1 MAFFFSSSMALS
13 CSDSVVR
20 LGLAITDFALALLP
34 HLSEDDGAD
43 NVFFSPLSLVS
54 ALAMT
59 RLGARQATAS
69 QIHAALR
76 LTRIL
81 ESDVHSAFGEINAL
95 LNTTGVNTY
104 LLKIANRLF
113 ANMDYTFLE
122 EYLSMTRQHYD
133 AEAQALDFA
142 GDSEGSRVTINDWIE
157 EQTAGKIRDLL
168 PPDSIN
174 SLTAM
179 VLTNAIYFKGDW
191 KEQFDHRDTHPEPF
205 HLTPDDT
212 IEVDM
217 MHKED
222 TYHVGFSEE
231 LDCKSVEL
239 PYKGGDL
246 SMVLIIPNK
255 LCGLKEVEGR
265 INANNIK
272 PLIICPDKMKVM
284 VSLPK
289 FKLEFE
295 SQLKSKLQSLGMTD
309 AFEYGK
315 ADFSGMDGTQQ
326 LYISEVGIWCTLDWS
341 CSGVCWYEC
350 VWHKMYICKI
360 NYIYVYIYHLSAT
373 VVTNLVLALLACF
386 SSPIAAYM
394 CQWIGSALGQIMACR
409 LCGTKPLSKP
419 MLVYCQ
425 LNP

>member
-1 MAFFFSSSMALS
+1 M
-13 CSDSVVR
+13 VR

-34 HLSEDDGAD
+34 HLREDEEAD

-59 RLGARQATAS
+59 RLGARDATAS
-69 QIHAALR
+69 QMQAALR
-76 LTRIL
+76 LAHIP
-81 ESDVHSAFGEINAL
+81 ESDVHSALGEINAL
-95 LNTTGVNTY
+95 LNTTEANTY

-113 ANMDYTFLE
+113 ANRDYTFSE
-122 EYLSMTRQHYD
+122 DYLSSTREHYD
-133 AEAQALDFA
+133 AEAQVLDFA
-142 GDSEGSRVTINDWIE
+142 GDSEGSRVTINKWIE
-157 EQTAGKIRDLL
+157 EQTATKIRDLL

-174 SLTAM
+174 NLTAM
-179 VLTNAIYFKGDW
+179 VLTNVIYFKGDW

-222 TYHVGFSEE
+222 KFHVGFSEE
-231 LDCKSVEL
+231 LDCRSLEL

-255 LCGLKEVEGR
+255 LCGLKEVEER

-272 PLIICPDKMKVM
+272 PLIICPDKIKVM
-284 VSLPK
+284 VAIPK

-326 LYISEVGIWCTLDWS
+326 LYLSEVGIWCNLSWS
-341 CSGVCWYEC
+341 CNGLYWHTYVCMNIHNDIF
-350 VWHKMYICKI
+350 V
-360 NYIYVYIYHLSAT
+360 
-373 VVTNLVLALLACF
+373 
-386 SSPIAAYM
+386 
-394 CQWIGSALGQIMACR
+394 G
-409 LCGTKPLSKP
+409 PLSVLSNYKY
-419 MLVYCQ
+419 MTMQICANVGQQ
-425 LNP
+425 LAVKCSMHAGIQAEGCTHWGRITSHGYGYPRFHAAVLQQSSGHMYLDL